1 MSGFPWQTDDT
12 VVKRESRTSGGL
24 QEGVDDLLIFIC
36 LDAAGAVDHTAL
48 WFDPASGSGQ
58 QLQLPLGAVTDRCVP
73 AQAPFNVRA
82 ALDDSSI

>member
-12 VVKRESRTSGGL
+12 VVKRESGTGGGL

-36 LDAAGAVDHTAL
+36 LDAAGAVDDTAL
-48 WFDPASGSGQ
+48 WFDPASGGGK
-58 QLQLPLGAVTDRCVP
+58 QLQLPFGAVTDRGVP

-82 ALDDSSI
+82 ALDDPGI